1 MGVIFHGVE
10 RGLTAL
16 ALMTPKHPL
25 GRNEVTAM
33 KTNQDLTQRES
44 WKPSTL
50 GVLAVT
56 MGALLGVGTA
66 PLGAGAGQAG
76 AAGSTDRLL
85 AGSIDFHAHGLPDM
99 EERTVDSA
107 DLARMA
113 RDRGMR
119 GLVLKNHFDPTASL
133 VYTVRRQV
141 PGIEVFGGIVLNR
154 TVGGINARAVEHMTQ
169 VTGGW
174 GRVVW
179 FPTRDAEHAV
189 AGDVAEDPSLKRP
202 FVSVSKD
209 GELLPEVKD
218 VIAVIAE
225 HQLVLQ
231 TGHSSP
237 EESLLLLAEGKR
249 QGVQHMMVTH
259 GAFEMS
265 LAQMRE
271 AVQLGAFIE
280 FVYRSIPTTDGAS
293 ARWSPPELAELLRTI
308 GVEWCVLSS
317 DLGSPRYVMP
327 TEGFGEFL
335 LKMLEAGMTERELA
349 QMTKDNP
356 ARLLGLPV

>member
-1 MGVIFHGVE
+1 
-10 RGLTAL
+10 
-16 ALMTPKHPL
+16 
-25 GRNEVTAM
+25 M
-33 KTNQDLTQRES
+33 KTNHDVMRRDTWR
-44 WKPSTL
+44 PSTL
-50 GVLAVT
+50 VALAVVVV
-56 MGALLGVGTA
+56 ALLGAGTA
-66 PLGAGAGQAG
+66 PREARAGQVG

-85 AGSIDFHAHGLPDM
+85 AGAIDFHAHGLPDM
-99 EERTVDSA
+99 EERSVDSA
-107 DLARMA
+107 DLARIA

-119 GLVLKNHFDPTASL
+119 GIVLKNHFDPTATL
-133 VYTVRRQV
+133 AYTVRRQV
-141 PGIEVFGGIVLNR
+141 PDFETFGGIVLNR

-179 FPTRDAEHAV
+179 FPTRDAEHGV
-189 AGDVAEDPSLKRP
+189 AAAAAEDPSLNRP

-209 GELLPEVKD
+209 GELLPEVRD

-237 EESLLLLAEGKR
+237 EESVLLLAEGRR

-259 GAFEMS
+259 GAFEMT
-265 LAQMRE
+265 LEQMQE
-271 AVQLGAFIE
+271 ATRLGAFIE
-280 FVYRSIPTTDGAS
+280 FVYRSIPTAEGVTS
-293 ARWSPPELAELLRTI
+293 RWTPAELAELLREI

-317 DLGSPRYVMP
+317 DLGATRYVMP
-327 TEGFGEFL
+327 TEGFGDFL
-335 LKMLEAGMTERELA
+335 SKMLSAGMTERELA

-356 ARLLGLPV
+356 ARLLGLPVN

>member
-1 MGVIFHGVE
+1 M
-10 RGLTAL
+10 
-16 ALMTPKHPL
+16 K
-25 GRNEVTAM
+25 NET
-33 KTNQDLTQRES
+33 

-50 GVLAVT
+50 GVAAVAMIGLLA
-56 MGALLGVGTA
+56 LGSARIGS
-66 PLGAGAGQAG
+66 GAGQGGGEPSA
-76 AAGSTDRLL
+76 DRLL
-85 AGSIDFHAHGLPDM
+85 EGAIDFHVHGLPDM
-99 EERTVDSA
+99 QDRIIDST
-107 DLARMA
+107 DLARIA

-119 GLVLKNHFDPTASL
+119 GLVLKNHFDPTATL
-133 VYTVRRQV
+133 AYTVRRQV
-141 PGIEVFGGIVLNR
+141 PDLETFGGIVLNR

-179 FPTRDAEHAV
+179 FPTRDSEYNV
-189 AGDVAEDPSLKRP
+189 TGDIAEDPGLKRP
-202 FVSVSKD
+202 FVRVSKN

-218 VIAVIAE
+218 VIAVIAK
-225 HQLVLQ
+225 HQLVLE

-265 LAQMRE
+265 LAQMQE
-271 AVQLGAFIE
+271 ATKLGGFIE
-280 FVYRSIPTTDGAS
+280 FVYRSIPITDGAS
-293 ARWSPPELAELLRTI
+293 ARFTPLELAQLLRTI

-317 DLGSPRYVMP
+317 DLGSTAYVMP
-327 TEGFGEFL
+327 TDGFGEFL
-335 LKMLEAGMTERELA
+335 SKMLAAGMTERELA

-356 ARLLGLPV
+356 ARLLGLPVN

>member
-1 MGVIFHGVE
+1 
-10 RGLTAL
+10 
-16 ALMTPKHPL
+16 MT
-25 GRNEVTAM
+25 N
-33 KTNQDLTQRES
+33 DS

-50 GVLAVT
+50 GVVAVAVI
-56 MGALLGVGTA
+56 ALLGVGTA
-66 PLGAGAGQAG
+66 RLGAGAGQAG
-76 AAGSTDRLL
+76 EGSSTDRLL
-85 AGSIDFHAHGLPDM
+85 VGSIDFHAHSLPDM
-99 EERTVDSA
+99 QARSVDSA
-107 DLARMA
+107 DLARIA

-133 VYTVRRQV
+133 AYTVRRQV
-141 PGIEVFGGIVLNR
+141 PGFETFGGIVLNR
-154 TVGGINARAVEHMTQ
+154 TVGGINASAVEHMTK

-179 FPTRDAEHAV
+179 FPTRDSEYGV
-189 AGDVAEDPSLKRP
+189 TGGGTETPRRP
-202 FVSVSKD
+202 FVSVSKN

-225 HQLVLQ
+225 HQLVLE

-259 GAFEMS
+259 GVFEMS
-265 LAQMRE
+265 LAQMQE
-271 AVQLGAFIE
+271 SASLGAFIE
-280 FVYRSIPTTDGAS
+280 FVYRSIPMTDGAS
-293 ARWSPPELAELLRTI
+293 AIFTPSELAQLLRTI

-317 DLGSPRYVMP
+317 DLGNPAYAMP
-327 TEGFGEFL
+327 TDGFGEFMS
-335 LKMLEAGMTERELA
+335 KMLAAGMTERELA

-356 ARLLGLPV
+356 ARLLGLPVN

>member
-1 MGVIFHGVE
+1 MRNGTWRRSTFGVV
-10 RGLTAL
+10 
-16 ALMTPKHPL
+16 
-25 GRNEVTAM
+25 
-33 KTNQDLTQRES
+33 
-44 WKPSTL
+44 
-50 GVLAVT
+50 AVAVV
-56 MGALLGVGTA
+56 ALLGVGSA
-66 PLGAGAGQAG
+66 RLGAGGGQVSG
-76 AAGSTDRLL
+76 ESITDRLL
-85 AGSIDFHAHGLPDM
+85 AGSIDFHAHALPDM
-99 EERTVDSA
+99 EERTVDAA

-133 VYTVRRQV
+133 AYTVRRQV
-141 PGIEVFGGIVLNR
+141 PDFETFGGIVLNR

-174 GRVVW
+174 GRIVW

-189 AGDVAEDPSLKRP
+189 GGDVAEDPSSKRP

-209 GELLPEVKD
+209 GELLPEVKA

-237 EESLLLLAEGKR
+237 EESLLLLAEGQR
-249 QGVQHMMVTH
+249 QGVEHMMVTH

-265 LAQMRE
+265 LEQMQE
-271 AVQLGAFIE
+271 AVKLGAFIE
-280 FVYRSIPTTDGAS
+280 FVYRSIPLTDGGS
-293 ARWSPPELAELLRTI
+293 ARWTPRELAELLRTI

-317 DLGSPRYVMP
+317 DLGATRYVVP
-327 TEGFGEFL
+327 TVGFGEFMS
-335 LKMLEAGMTERELA
+335 KMLAAGMTERELA

-356 ARLLGLPV
+356 ARLLGLPVN

>member
-1 MGVIFHGVE
+1 M
-10 RGLTAL
+10 
-16 ALMTPKHPL
+16 K
-25 GRNEVTAM
+25 NEA
-33 KTNQDLTQRES
+33 

-50 GVLAVT
+50 GVVVVAVV
-56 MGALLGVGTA
+56 ALLGVGTA
-66 PLGAGAGQAG
+66 RLGARAGQA
-76 AAGSTDRLL
+76 AESSTDRLL
-85 AGSIDFHAHGLPDM
+85 AGSIDFHAHSLPDM
-99 EERTVDSA
+99 EERSVDSA
-107 DLARMA
+107 DLARTA

-189 AGDVAEDPSLKRP
+189 VEEVAEDPSLARP
-202 FVSVSKD
+202 FVSVSRN
-209 GELLPEVKD
+209 GELLPEVRD

-225 HQLVLQ
+225 HQLVLE

-237 EESLLLLAEGKR
+237 QESLLLLAEGKR
-249 QGVQHMMVTH
+249 QGVEHMMVTH
-259 GAFEMS
+259 GAFDMS
-265 LAQMRE
+265 LAQMQE
-271 AVQLGAFIE
+271 ATKLGAFIE
-280 FVYRSIPTTDGAS
+280 FVYRSIPTAEGAS
-293 ARWSPPELAELLRTI
+293 ARWSPPELAELLRAI

-317 DLGSPRYVMP
+317 DLGSPRYAMP

-335 LKMLEAGMTERELA
+335 SKMLAAGMTERELA

-356 ARLLGLPV
+356 ARLLGLPVN

>member
-1 MGVIFHGVE
+1 MPLTPSNCFE
-10 RGLTAL
+10 RY
-16 ALMTPKHPL
+16 
-25 GRNEVTAM
+25 EVTAM
-33 KTNQDLTQRES
+33 NTHQHSMRRET

-50 GVLAVT
+50 GVMAVT
-56 MGALLGVGTA
+56 VVALFGTGTA
-66 PLGAGAGQAG
+66 PREARAGQAG
-76 AAGSTDRLL
+76 AASSTDRLL
-85 AGSIDFHAHGLPDM
+85 AGAIDFHAHGLPDM

-107 DLARMA
+107 DLARTA

-119 GLVLKNHFDPTASL
+119 GIVLKNHFDPTATL
-133 VYTVRRQV
+133 AYTVRRQV
-141 PGIEVFGGIVLNR
+141 PDFETFGGIVLNR

-179 FPTRDAEHAV
+179 FPTRDAEHGV
-189 AGDVAEDPSLKRP
+189 AAAAAEDPSLNRP

-225 HQLVLQ
+225 HQLVLE

-237 EESLLLLAEGKR
+237 EESLLLLAEGSR

-265 LAQMRE
+265 LEQIQE
-271 AVQLGAFIE
+271 ATKLGAFIE
-280 FVYRSIPTTDGAS
+280 FVYRSIPTAEGAS
-293 ARWSPPELAELLRTI
+293 ARWSPPELVELLRAI

-317 DLGSPRYVMP
+317 DLGSTRYVMP

-335 LKMLEAGMTERELA
+335 SKMLAAGMTERELA

-356 ARLLGLPV
+356 ARLLGLPVN